1 MSTPFGKPSVTRLWR
16 PLAGVAQG
24 SLARLVEEARQA
36 RFQDWSYT
44 EEGYYGFSLRG
55 PSGLGATLD
64 PTQPATTFLFPVGPM
79 SIRQT
84 TEYRQ
89 TITPTLGGI
98 VTEERGIAW
107 KEIVIEGN
115 FGLSPKM
122 GYDTTFLADP
132 MLGPPMTPWVDA
144 VSGPRWTLKMIK
156 HFFDRYAVMK
166 TRPDENYATQ
176 LVWHNYK
183 DNEHL
188 IVVPIKF
195 ELNRTTNDRMMY
207 PFTITMKAIAPT
219 TPTPILPVPPSVQ
232 DVLNGIQNGIRVAR
246 MGVNVLTS
254 SVNTLTAALGRVRSV
269 VATIDSVLDEAATAI
284 NAATTLLETG
294 QRLPDLANAF
304 MASATGVVESALAL
318 VDTAENF
325 PAEWRQSL
333 RRIADSYDALGA
345 QAQFQAT
352 ATIQEAITSAKA
364 NAKDTGIVAGSVTT
378 VGSPAAIQASGA
390 GATPRRFNNWSGWR
404 PYSVTGGDDLR
415 TIALREL
422 GSADA
427 WYQIAVYN
435 SLGAPYIS
443 YSGLPGTAG
452 PGDVILIPAANTAKK
467 TTAATAQDSTQPV
480 DLFGTNVKLFET
492 PAARPG
498 RPQVDIR
505 LDPKTGKDVAIITG
519 IQNLVQACQMRL
531 WTERGTYPL
540 DRNFGC
546 PFVVG
551 YPNDATTM
559 LVLREAVRAGLSG
572 DSRIDRMASMAVV
585 QDNDRLDLEATVF
598 PVGSAQSVT
607 VGLTVV

>member
-1 MSTPFGKPSVTRLWR
+1 M
-16 PLAGVAQG
+16 
-24 SLARLVEEARQA
+24 EEARQA
-36 RFQDWSYT
+36 IWQDFAYT
-44 EEGYYGFSLRG
+44 QEGFYGFSLRG
-55 PSGLGATLD
+55 PTGVGSTLSPNPLDLAT
-64 PTQPATTFLFPVGPM
+64 QFLFPVGPM

-98 VTEERGIAW
+98 VTEERGVAW

-122 GYDTTFLADP
+122 GFDSTPALACNP
-132 MLGPPMTPWVDA
+132 TVGPPAMPPWMA
-144 VSGPRWTLKMIK
+144 PMSGPRWTLRMIR

-166 TRPDENYATQ
+166 ARPDENYATQ

-195 ELNRTTNDRMMY
+195 ELNRTVNDRMMY

-219 TPTPILPVPPSVQ
+219 TPTPLLPVPPSVQ
-232 DVLNGIQNGIRVAR
+232 DVLNGIQNGVRVAR
-246 MGVNVLTS
+246 AAVNVLTS
-254 SVNTLTAALGRVRSV
+254 SVNTLTAAIGRIRSV
-269 VATIDSVLDEAATAI
+269 VATIDSVVDEAATAI
-284 NAATTLLETG
+284 DAATTLLETG

-304 MASATGVVESALAL
+304 MSSATGVVESALVL

-333 RRIADSYDALGA
+333 RRVADSYDALGA
-345 QAQFQAT
+345 QATFQVT
-352 ATIQEAITSAKA
+352 TTIQEGITSARA
-364 NAKDTGIVAGSVTT
+364 NARDTGLIEGSPTT
-378 VGSPAAIQASGA
+378 VGSPAAIQAAGA
-390 GATPRRFNNWSGWR
+390 GATPRRFNQWSGWR
-404 PYSVTGGDDLR
+404 PYTIQGSDNLR
-415 TIALREL
+415 LIALREL

-452 PGDVILIPAANTAKK
+452 PGDTILIPAANAAKK
-467 TTAATAQDSTQPV
+467 TTAATAQDGTKPV
-480 DLFGTNVKLFET
+480 DLFGTNLKLYET
-492 PAARPG
+492 DGTRPG

-505 LDPKTGKDVAIITG
+505 LDPKTGKDVAIIEG

-551 YPNDATTM
+551 YPNDATTV
-559 LVLREAVRAGLSG
+559 LALREAVRAGLSN
-572 DSRIDRMASMAVV
+572 DSRISRMTGMTVT
-585 QDNDRLDLEATVF
+585 QDDDTLELEATVV
-598 PVGSAQSVT
+598 PVGTAESVT